1 MFLSVLRKPV
11 DRFLPSVGCL
21 YRSLHD
27 LRVAEARQ
35 TIYGFKLA
43 GNPHFASSDFEPNEA
58 RTFLKLL
65 ESHDTVLDVGAN
77 IGFYSCLAASRGKH
91 VIAFELLPRNL
102 QFLYRNLWENGLHST
117 EVFPL
122 GLAKEP
128 GLRRLYGTCDTAS
141 FVTGWAQAE
150 RNLSAVVPVTSLD
163 RIVATRFPGQKLLI
177 KMDVEGFELDVL
189 AGAENTLGLTPKP
202 TWLVEILLD
211 DKAIPGGTNTRFA
224 DVFDLFWKD
233 GYKCRTLDTELQTV
247 SRADVSRW
255 VGNGSAHPKSHN
267 FLFSAA

>member
-27 LRVAEARQ
+27 LRVADARQ

-58 RTFLKLL
+58 RTFLELL

-91 VIAFELLPRNL
+91 VIAFEPLPRNL
-102 QFLYRNLWENGLHST
+102 QFLYRNLWENGLHNT

-163 RIVATRFPGQKLLI
+163 RIVATRFQGQKLLI
-177 KMDVEGFELDVL
+177 KLDVVGIRTRRACWSGKYVGLNAKADL
-189 AGAENTLGLTPKP
+189 ARRDSLGP
-202 TWLVEILLD
+202 
-211 DKAIPGGTNTRFA
+211 
-224 DVFDLFWKD
+224 
-233 GYKCRTLDTELQTV
+233 Q
-247 SRADVSRW
+247 
-255 VGNGSAHPKSHN
+255 GNSGRD
-267 FLFSAA
+267 